1 MITFVLVTVSK
12 RFESLWHLVC
22 VFLLLPKG
30 RAKHPH
36 LGFSESRTPSYPHP
50 WVNHITSHSFPIK
63 TAIHW
68 WWIANLEI
76 SKSHCGFFVGEGWR
90 VPQKTMICF
99 AVVSNVKSTHAY
111 IFTATLPVASW
122 VTQIRCGCRWKRRR
136 SNWRH
141 SREDFLHVGLSKRRI
156 SQHPMVNHHVP
167 YHPIK
172 KSILVV

>member
-22 VFLLLPKG
+22 VFLLLPKV

-90 VPQKTMICF
+90 VPQKTMIC
-99 AVVSNVKSTHAY
+99 SGVKREINSCVY
-111 IFTATLPVASW
+111 IYSYPSSCLMGDTV
-122 VTQIRCGCRWKRRR
+122 RCSCRWKRRR